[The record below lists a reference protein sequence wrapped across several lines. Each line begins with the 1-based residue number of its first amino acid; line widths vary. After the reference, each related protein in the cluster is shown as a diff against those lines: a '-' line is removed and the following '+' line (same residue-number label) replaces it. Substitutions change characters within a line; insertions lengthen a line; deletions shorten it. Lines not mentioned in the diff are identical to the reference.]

1 MAETHDYNLE
11 ESYETPLSEGDM
23 NEMKKRLRHDK
34 KFRLDK
40 RPRFGQKSRLDKRY
54 RVGQRIKLATLYRFY

>member
-23 NEMKKRLRHDK
+23 NEMKKR
-34 KFRLDK
+34 FRLDK
-40 RPRFGQKSRLDKRY
+40 RLRIGQKIKDELAKRY
-54 RVGQRIKLATLYRFY
+54 RYD